1 MIQTIATIELPV
13 DERLVLEKNRL
24 EPEQKTGREKRVSL
38 VTGIHGDELLGMYVL
53 YEVQRRI
60 EKERHKLT
68 GILDIYPAI
77 NPLGIDSINRGLPQ
91 SDIDMNHIFPGN
103 ENGNLTEYMASQ
115 LIDDMIGADLC
126 IDVHAS
132 DIFLK
137 EIVQVRMQKQ
147 DEAKLLPYAKMS
159 NADLIWIS
167 ASATV
172 KEATLA
178 HSLNMMGVPTL
189 AIEAG
194 SGMRI
199 DKDYGDQI
207 VEGIL
212 HILKQEGIWQGETT
226 EVRTPDVAYA
236 EDVDYANANAS
247 GVFMPAVDIGDW
259 VCKGQ
264 QIGEIVNALKG
275 TVEEIISA
283 PCDGKIITVRQY
295 PIVYHG
301 ALMYR
306 ILRKNSLAK

>member
-1 MIQTIATIELPV
+1 MIQTIATLELPV
-13 DERLVLEKNRL
+13 DEQLVLEKNRL
-24 EPEQKTGREKRVSL
+24 EPAVKTGKEKRISL

-53 YEVQRRI
+53 YEIQRRI
-60 EKERHKLT
+60 EKERDRLT

-77 NPLGIDSINRGLPQ
+77 NPLGIDSISRGLPQ

-103 ENGNLTEYMASQ
+103 ENGNLTEYMASR
-115 LIDDMIGADLC
+115 LIDDIIGSDLC

-147 DEAKLLPYAKMS
+147 DEAKLLSFAKMA
-159 NADLIWIS
+159 NADLVWIS

-178 HSLNMMGVPTL
+178 HTLNMMGVPTL

-199 DKDYGDQI
+199 DRDYGNQI

-212 HILKQEGIWQGETT
+212 YILNQEGIWQGEVTK
-226 EVRTPDVAYA
+226 VRVPAVAYA

-247 GVFMPAVDIGDW
+247 GVFMPAVDIGDR
-259 VCKGQ
+259 VCRGQ

-275 TVEEIISA
+275 TVEEIIAA

-306 ILRKNSLAK
+306 ILRKRLS

>member
-1 MIQTIATIELPV
+1 MIQTIATLELPV
-13 DERLVLEKNRL
+13 DEQLVLEKNRL
-24 EPEQKTGREKRVSL
+24 EPAVKTGKEKRISL

-53 YEVQRRI
+53 YEIQRRI
-60 EKERHKLT
+60 EKERDRLT

-77 NPLGIDSINRGLPQ
+77 NPLGIDSISRGLPQ

-103 ENGNLTEYMASQ
+103 ENGNLTEYMASR
-115 LIDDMIGADLC
+115 LIDDIIGSDLC

-147 DEAKLLPYAKMS
+147 DEAKLLSFAKMA
-159 NADLIWIS
+159 NADLVWIS

-178 HSLNMMGVPTL
+178 HTLNMMGVPTL

-199 DKDYGDQI
+199 DRDYGNQI

-212 HILKQEGIWQGETT
+212 YILNKEGIWQGEVTK
-226 EVRTPDVAYA
+226 VRVPAVAYA

-247 GVFMPAVDIGDW
+247 GVFMPAVDIGDR
-259 VCKGQ
+259 VCRGQ

-275 TVEEIISA
+275 TVEEIIAA

-306 ILRKNSLAK
+306 ILRKRLS

>member
-13 DERLVLEKNRL
+13 DEQLVLEKNRL
-24 EPEQKTGREKRVSL
+24 EPQRKNGKEKRISL

-53 YEVQRRI
+53 YEIQRRI
-60 EKERHKLT
+60 QKEPEKLT

-77 NPLGIDSINRGLPQ
+77 NPLGIDSISRGLPQ

-103 ENGNLTEYMASQ
+103 QNGNLTEYMASQ
-115 LIDDMIGADLC
+115 LIDDMIGSDLC

-137 EIVQVRMQKQ
+137 EIVQVRMQKR
-147 DEAKLLPYAKMS
+147 DEAKRLSYARMA
-159 NADLIWIS
+159 NADLVWIS

-178 HSLNMMGVPTL
+178 HTLNMMGVPTL

-199 DKDYGDQI
+199 DRDYGNQI

-212 HILKQEGIWQGETT
+212 YILKQEGIWKGETQ
-226 EVRTPDVAYA
+226 EVRVPDVAYA
-236 EDVDYANANAS
+236 EDVAYANANAS

-259 VCKGQ
+259 VRKGQ
-264 QIGEIVNALKG
+264 QTGEIGNALKG
-275 TVEEIISA
+275 NVEEIIAA

-306 ILRKNSLAK
+306 ILRTKRS

>member
-13 DERLVLEKNRL
+13 DEQLVLEKNRL
-24 EPEQKTGREKRVSL
+24 EPQRKNGKEKRISL

-53 YEVQRRI
+53 YEIQRRI
-60 EKERHKLT
+60 QKEPEKLT

-77 NPLGIDSINRGLPQ
+77 NPLGIDSISRGLPQ
-91 SDIDMNHIFPGN
+91 SDIDMNHIFFFFL
-103 ENGNLTEYMASQ
+103 NGNLTEYMASQ
-115 LIDDMIGADLC
+115 LIDDMIGSDLC

-137 EIVQVRMQKQ
+137 EIVQVRMQKR
-147 DEAKLLPYAKMS
+147 DEAKLLSYARMA
-159 NADLIWIS
+159 NADLVWIS

-178 HSLNMMGVPTL
+178 HTLNMMGVPTL

-199 DKDYGDQI
+199 DRDYGNQI

-212 HILKQEGIWQGETT
+212 YILKQEGIWEGETQK
-226 EVRTPDVAYA
+226 VRVPDVAYA
-236 EDVDYANANAS
+236 EDVAYANANAS

-275 TVEEIISA
+275 TVEEIIAA

-306 ILRKNSLAK
+306 ILRTKRS

>member
-1 MIQTIATIELPV
+1 
-13 DERLVLEKNRL
+13 
-24 EPEQKTGREKRVSL
+24 
-38 VTGIHGDELLGMYVL
+38 
-53 YEVQRRI
+53 
-60 EKERHKLT
+60 
-68 GILDIYPAI
+68 
-77 NPLGIDSINRGLPQ
+77 
-91 SDIDMNHIFPGN
+91 
-103 ENGNLTEYMASQ
+103 MA
-115 LIDDMIGADLC
+115 
-126 IDVHAS
+126 
-132 DIFLK
+132 
-137 EIVQVRMQKQ
+137 
-147 DEAKLLPYAKMS
+147 
-159 NADLIWIS
+159 NADLIWIA

-172 KEATLA
+172 KEATLS

-199 DKDYGDQI
+199 DRDYGNQI

-212 HILKQEGIWQGETT
+212 HILKQEGIWQGEIT
-226 EVRTPDVAYA
+226 EIRTPDVAYA

-247 GVFMPAVDIGDW
+247 GVFLPAVDIGDR

-275 TVEEIISA
+275 TVEEIIAA

-306 ILRKNSLAK
+306 ILRKNGLD

>member
-1 MIQTIATIELPV
+1 MIETIASIELPV
-13 DERLVLEKNRL
+13 DEKLVLQKNRL
-24 EPEQKTGREKRVSL
+24 EPIEKTGREKRISL

-60 EKERHKLT
+60 HKEPEKLT

-91 SDIDMNHIFPGN
+91 FDIDMNHIFPGST
-103 ENGNLTEYMASQ
+103 EGNMTEYMAAKLMDD
-115 LIDDMIGADLC
+115 LIGSDLC

-137 EIVQVRMQKQ
+137 EIVQVRMQEK
-147 DEAKLLPYAKMS
+147 DEARLLPFAVQV
-159 NADLIWIS
+159 NADLIWIA

-172 KEATLA
+172 KESTLA
-178 HSLNMMGVPTL
+178 HSLNMFGVPTL

-199 DKDYGDQI
+199 DKTYGNQI

-212 HILKQEGIWQGETT
+212 HVMKQEGIWQGETNL
-226 EVRTPDVAYA
+226 VRKPDIAHAENVAYA
-236 EDVDYANANAS
+236 NAEAS
-247 GVFMPAVDIGDW
+247 GVFMPVVDIGEYIRE
-259 VCKGQ
+259 GQ
-264 QIGEIVNALKG
+264 HIGEIVNALTG
-275 TVEEIISA
+275 TVEEVINA
-283 PCDGKIITVRQY
+283 PCNGKIITVRQY

-306 ILRKNSLAK
+306 ILKDKNV

>member
-1 MIQTIATIELPV
+1 MIETIATIELPI
-13 DERLVLEKNRL
+13 DEQLILQKNRL
-24 EPEQKTGREKRVSL
+24 EPAEKTGREKRISL

-60 EKERHKLT
+60 QKEPQKLT

-91 SDIDMNHIFPGN
+91 FDIDMNHIFPGST
-103 ENGNLTEYMASQ
+103 EGNMTEYMAAKLMDD
-115 LIDDMIGADLC
+115 LIGSDLC

-137 EIVQVRMQKQ
+137 EIVQVRMQPR
-147 DEAKLLPYAKMS
+147 DEEKLMPYAMQV
-159 NADLIWIS
+159 NADLVWIA

-178 HSLNMMGVPTL
+178 YSLNMFGIPTL

-199 DKDYGDQI
+199 DKAYGDQI

-212 HILKQEGIWQGETT
+212 HVMKQEGLWQGDTGL
-226 EVRTPDVAYA
+226 VRKPDIAYADNVAYA
-236 EDVDYANANAS
+236 NAEAS
-247 GVFMPAVDIGDW
+247 GVFMPAVDIGEYIR
-259 VCKGQ
+259 KGQ
-264 QIGEIVNALKG
+264 HIGEIVDALTG
-275 TVEEIISA
+275 TVQETINA

-306 ILRKNSLAK
+306 ILKDKSI

>member
-1 MIQTIATIELPV
+1 MIETIATIELPI
-13 DERLVLEKNRL
+13 DEQLILQKNRL
-24 EPEQKTGREKRVSL
+24 EPAEKTGREKRISL

-60 EKERHKLT
+60 QKEPQKLT

-91 SDIDMNHIFPGN
+91 FDIDMNHIFPGST
-103 ENGNLTEYMASQ
+103 EGNMTEYMAAKLMDD
-115 LIDDMIGADLC
+115 LIGSDLC

-137 EIVQVRMQKQ
+137 EIVQVRMQPR
-147 DEAKLLPYAKMS
+147 DEEKLMPYAMQV
-159 NADLIWIS
+159 NADLVWIA

-178 HSLNMMGVPTL
+178 YSLNMFGIPTL

-199 DKDYGDQI
+199 DKAYGDQI

-212 HILKQEGIWQGETT
+212 HVMKQEGLWQGDTGL
-226 EVRTPDVAYA
+226 VRKPDIAYADNVAYA
-236 EDVDYANANAS
+236 NAEAS
-247 GVFMPAVDIGDW
+247 GVFMPAVDIGEYIR
-259 VCKGQ
+259 KGQ
-264 QIGEIVNALKG
+264 HIGEIVDALTG
-275 TVEEIISA
+275 TVQETISA

-306 ILRKNSLAK
+306 ILKDKSI

>member
-1 MIQTIATIELPV
+1 MIQTIATLELPV
-13 DERLVLEKNRL
+13 DEQLVLEKNRL
-24 EPEQKTGREKRVSL
+24 EPAVKTGKEKRISL

-53 YEVQRRI
+53 YEIQRRI
-60 EKERHKLT
+60 EKERDRLT

-77 NPLGIDSINRGLPQ
+77 NPLGIDSISRGLPQ

-103 ENGNLTEYMASQ
+103 ENGNLTEYMASR
-115 LIDDMIGADLC
+115 LIDDIIGSDLC

-147 DEAKLLPYAKMS
+147 DEAKLLSFAKMA
-159 NADLIWIS
+159 NADLVWIS

-178 HSLNMMGVPTL
+178 HTLNMMGVPTL

-199 DKDYGDQI
+199 DRDYGNQI

-212 HILKQEGIWQGETT
+212 YILNQEGIWQGEVTN
-226 EVRTPDVAYA
+226 VRVPAVAYA

-247 GVFMPAVDIGDW
+247 GVFMPAVDIGDR
-259 VCKGQ
+259 VCRGQ

-275 TVEEIISA
+275 TVEEIIAA

-306 ILRKNSLAK
+306 ILRKRLS

>member
-1 MIQTIATIELPV
+1 MIQTIATIELPG
-13 DERLVLEKNRL
+13 DKQLVLEKNRL
-24 EPEQKTGREKRVSL
+24 EPQKKNGKEKRISL

-53 YEVQRRI
+53 YEIQRRI
-60 EKERHKLT
+60 HKEPEKLT

-77 NPLGIDSINRGLPQ
+77 NPLGIDSISRGLPQ

-103 ENGNLTEYMASQ
+103 QNGNLTEYMASQ
-115 LIDDMIGADLC
+115 LIDDMIGSDLC

-137 EIVQVRMQKQ
+137 EIVQVRMQKR
-147 DEAKLLPYAKMS
+147 DEAKLLSYARMA
-159 NADLIWIS
+159 NADLVWIS

-178 HSLNMMGVPTL
+178 HTLNMMGVPTL

-199 DKDYGDQI
+199 DRDYGNQI

-212 HILKQEGIWQGETT
+212 YILKQEGIWEGETQK
-226 EVRTPDVAYA
+226 VRVPDVAYA

-247 GVFMPAVDIGDW
+247 GVFMPAVDIGDL

-275 TVEEIISA
+275 TVEEIIAA

-306 ILRKNSLAK
+306 ILRTKRS

>member
-1 MIQTIATIELPV
+1 MIETIAAIELPV
-13 DERLVLEKNRL
+13 DESLVLEKNRL
-24 EPEQKTGREKRVSL
+24 EPEHKSGREKRISL

-53 YEVQRRI
+53 YELQRRI
-60 EKERHKLT
+60 QKEKGCLT
-68 GILDIYPAI
+68 GIVDIYPAI
-77 NPLGIDSINRGLPQ
+77 NPLGIDSISRGLPQ

-103 ENGNLTEYMASQ
+103 EHGNLTEYAASR
-115 LIDDMIGADLC
+115 LIDDIIGSDLC

-147 DEAKLLPYAKMS
+147 DEKRLLPYALMA
-159 NADLIWIS
+159 NADLVWIA

-178 HSLNMMGVPTL
+178 YSLNMMGVPTL

-199 DKDYGDQI
+199 DRAYGNQI

-212 HILKQEGIWQGETT
+212 YILKQEGVWQGETGK
-226 EVRTPDVAYA
+226 VRTPRVAYA
-236 EDVDYANANAS
+236 EDVDYANAKAS
-247 GVFMPAVDIGDW
+247 GVFMPAVDIGDC
-259 VCKGQ
+259 VCEGQ
-264 QIGEIVNALKG
+264 HIGEIVNALSG
-275 TVEEIISA
+275 TVEETITA
-283 PCDGKIITVRQY
+283 PCDGQIITVRQY

-306 ILRKNSLAK
+306 ILRQKKS